1 MSSSA
6 ETTVFRTCPLC
17 EATCGLELT
26 ISQGAVTGIRGD
38 EDDVFSRGFI
48 CPKGTTLGHLHDDPD
63 RLRGPLVRR
72 DGELRAASWQEAFA
86 EVARRLPP
94 IIQRHGRDAVAV
106 YLGNPTVHNLSG
118 MLYSR
123 LLLRALGT
131 RNVFT
136 ASTVDQ
142 RPKEISSALMF
153 GTMLTHAVP
162 DLDRTSY
169 LLLLGAN
176 PYESN
181 GSLATAPDWPGRLRR
196 IRERGGKVVVVD
208 PKRTRTA
215 EHASEHVPIRP
226 GTDAQFLLAM
236 VNTLFAD
243 RLVDLGAA
251 AEFVAGADVVER
263 LARDF
268 TPEAVASRCRISAA
282 TIRRLARELAA
293 APSAAVYGRTGTC
306 TQEFGTIA
314 SWLVDVLNA
323 LTGNLDRPGGAMFPK
338 PAAGA
343 PNTLGAPRYGR
354 ETRIG
359 RWRSRVRGLPETF
372 GELPIACLAEE
383 IETPGQGQVRALI
396 TIAGNPALSAPNSGR
411 LQRTLG
417 SLELLVCVDFYVNET
432 TRHADVILPPPSP
445 LARGHYDLAFY
456 LFAVRNVA
464 NYSPPVYNLQ
474 PGQLDEWQI
483 LSKLALAAQGLGADA
498 DPAIADDAAIR
509 ALVDRA
515 VDDPSSPFHQRHTD
529 DVLAEL
535 APRTGPERIVDF
547 MLRAG
552 PYRLT
557 LDTLLEHPHGV
568 DLGALEPRLP
578 EVLRT
583 PSGTVELAP
592 QPLVSDVERLR
603 ASLARTYDQDDE
615 TLMLIGRRHLRSNNS
630 WMHNIET
637 LAKGKARCTL
647 QVNPADAARLG
658 LTDGSAARVSSRT
671 GTLAAPIEVT
681 DAVTPGVVS
690 LPHGWGHDLPG
701 VAMAVA
707 RAHPGVNSNLLADDE
722 RYDELSGNA
731 VLNGIPVK
739 VAPWSLAT
747 RRPGET
753 GPKA

>member
-1 MSSSA
+1 MSASA
-6 ETTVFRTCPLC
+6 TTTAFRTCPFC

-26 ISQGAVTGIRGD
+26 VRDGAVTRIRGD
-38 EDDVFSRGFI
+38 KDDIFSRGFL

-63 RLRGPLVRR
+63 RLRGPMVRR
-72 DGELRAASWQEAFA
+72 DGELRPASWEEAFG

-94 IIQRHGRDAVAV
+94 IVQRHGRNAVAV

-118 MLYSR
+118 LLYGR
-123 LLLRALGT
+123 VLLRALGT
-131 RNVFT
+131 RNLFT

-142 RPKEISSALMF
+142 RPKEISSALLF
-153 GTMLTHAVP
+153 GTMLSHPVP

-196 IRERGGKVVVVD
+196 IRERGGRFVVVD

-215 EHASEHVPIRP
+215 EHACEHVPIRP
-226 GTDAQFLLAM
+226 GADAHLLLAM
-236 VNTLFAD
+236 AHTLFAEG
-243 RLVDLGAA
+243 LVDLGATA
-251 AEFVAGADVVER
+251 AFVAGVDEVER

-268 TPEAVASRCRISAA
+268 TPEAVAPLCGIAPA

-306 TQEFGTIA
+306 TQAFGTIA
-314 SWLVDVLNA
+314 SWMIDVLNV

-343 PNTLGAPRYGR
+343 PNTVGAPRYGR
-354 ETRIG
+354 KTRLG

-372 GELPIACLAEE
+372 GELPVACLAEE
-383 IETPGQGQVRALI
+383 IETPGEGQVRALV
-396 TIAGNPALSAPNSGR
+396 TIAGNPALSAPNSGHLER
-411 LQRTLG
+411 ALG

-432 TRHADVILPPPSP
+432 TRHADVLLPPPSP
-445 LARGHYDLAFY
+445 LACGHYDLGFY
-456 LFAVRNVA
+456 LFSLRNVA
-464 NYSPPVYNLQ
+464 NYSAPVLPPE
-474 PGQLDEWQI
+474 PRQLDEWQI
-483 LSKLALAAQGLGADA
+483 LCKLALVAQGLGADA
-498 DPAIADDAAIR
+498 DPALADDAVIR
-509 ALVDRA
+509 ALIDRA
-515 VDDPSSPFHQRHTD
+515 AGDPSSPFHGRHPD

-535 APRTGPERIVDF
+535 APRTGPERMLDF

-557 LDTLLEHPHGV
+557 LDTLIEQPHGV
-568 DLGALEPRLP
+568 DLGPLAPRLP

-583 PSGTVELAP
+583 PSGMVELAP
-592 QPLVSDVERLR
+592 EPLVADVERLR
-603 ASLARTYDQDDE
+603 ASLAGSDRQHDG
-615 TLMLIGRRHLRSNNS
+615 TLVLIGRRHLRSNNS

-637 LAKGKARCTL
+637 LARGKARCTL
-647 QVNPADAARLG
+647 QIHPTDAARLG
-658 LTDGSAARVSSRT
+658 LVDGGAAHVSSRA
-671 GTLAAPIEVT
+671 GTLVAPVEIT
-681 DAVTPGVVS
+681 DAVTAGVVS

-701 VAMAVA
+701 VSMAVA

-722 RYDELSGNA
+722 RHDELSGNA
-731 VLNGIPVK
+731 VLNGIPVR
-739 VAPWSLAT
+739 VAPAEAD
-747 RRPGET
+747 RP
-753 GPKA
+753 A

>member
-1 MSSSA
+1 VSSSA

-26 ISQGAVTGIRGD
+26 IGDGAVTRIRGD
-38 EDDVFSRGFI
+38 RDDVFSHGFI

-63 RLRGPLVRR
+63 RLRGPMVRR
-72 DGELRAASWQEAFA
+72 DGDLRAATWEEAFA

-106 YLGNPTVHNLSG
+106 YIGNPTVHNLSG
-118 MLYSR
+118 TLYSR
-123 LLLRALGT
+123 LLLRVLGT

-153 GTMLTHAVP
+153 GTMVSHPVP

-176 PYESN
+176 PLASN

-196 IRERGGKVVVVD
+196 IRERGGAVVVVD

-215 EHASEHVPIRP
+215 ERASEHVPIRP
-226 GTDAQFLLAM
+226 GTDAQFLMAM
-236 VNTLFAD
+236 VHTLFAD
-243 RLVDLGAA
+243 RLVDPGDGVRG
-251 AEFVAGADVVER
+251 FVSGVDVVAG
-263 LARDF
+263 LAGDF
-268 TPEAVASRCRISAA
+268 TPEAVAPLCGIGAD

-306 TQEFGTIA
+306 TQEFGTIT
-314 SWLVDVLNA
+314 SWLVDVLNV

-338 PAAGA
+338 PAAGG
-343 PNTLGAPRYGR
+343 PNTLGRPRYGR

-359 RWRSRVRGLPETF
+359 RWRSRVRGLPESF
-372 GELPIACLAEE
+372 GELPVACLAEE
-383 IETPGQGQVRALI
+383 IETPGEGQVRALI

-411 LQRTLG
+411 LQRTLA
-417 SLELLVCVDFYVNET
+417 SLELLVCVDFYINET
-432 TRHADVILPPPSP
+432 TRHADVILPAPSP

-456 LFAVRNVA
+456 LFALRNVA
-464 NYSPPVYNLQ
+464 NYSPPVFPLE
-474 PGQLDEWQI
+474 PGELDEWQI

-498 DPAIADDAAIR
+498 DPALADDAAIR
-509 ALVDRA
+509 VLVERA
-515 VDDPSSPFHQRHTD
+515 VADPHSPFHERTTD
-529 DVLAEL
+529 EVLAEL
-535 APRTGPERIVDF
+535 APRTGPERMLDF

-557 LDTLLEHPHGV
+557 LDTLLENPHGV
-568 DLGALEPRLP
+568 DLGPLEPRLP

-583 PSGTVELAP
+583 PSGMVELAP
-592 QPLVSDVERLR
+592 EPLVADVERLR
-603 ASLARTYDQDDE
+603 ASLARAADGDDGA
-615 TLMLIGRRHLRSNNS
+615 LVLIGRRHLRSNNS
-630 WMHNIET
+630 WMHNIGT
-637 LAKGKARCTL
+637 LVKGKARCTL
-647 QVNPADAARLG
+647 QVNPADAARIG
-658 LTDGSAARVSSRT
+658 LEDGGAARVSSRT
-671 GTLAAPIEVT
+671 GALVAPVELT
-681 DAVTPGVVS
+681 DAVAPGVVS

-707 RAHPGVNSNLLADDE
+707 QAHAGVNSNLLADDE

-731 VLNGIPVK
+731 VLNGIPVQ
-739 VAPWSLAT
+739 VVPAGSGLPA
-747 RRPGET
+747 
-753 GPKA
+753 

>member
-1 MSSSA
+1 MSASA
-6 ETTVFRTCPLC
+6 TTTAFRTCPFC

-26 ISQGAVTGIRGD
+26 VRDGAVTRIRGD
-38 EDDVFSRGFI
+38 KHDVFSRGFI

-63 RLRGPLVRR
+63 RLRGPMVRR
-72 DGELRAASWQEAFA
+72 DGKLRPASWEEAFG

-94 IIQRHGRDAVAV
+94 IARRHGRDAVAV

-118 MLYSR
+118 LLYGR
-123 LLLRALGT
+123 VLLRALGT
-131 RNVFT
+131 RNLFT

-142 RPKEISSALMF
+142 RPKEISSALLF
-153 GTMLTHAVP
+153 GTMLSHPVP

-196 IRERGGKVVVVD
+196 IRERGGRVVVVD
-208 PKRTRTA
+208 PRRTRTA
-215 EHASEHVPIRP
+215 EHATEHVPIRP
-226 GTDAQFLLAM
+226 GADAPLLLAM
-236 VNTLFAD
+236 AHTLFAEG
-243 RLVDLGAA
+243 LVDLGATA
-251 AEFVAGADVVER
+251 QFVAGVDEVER

-268 TPEAVASRCRISAA
+268 TPEAVAPLCGIAPA

-306 TQEFGTIA
+306 TQAFGTIA
-314 SWLVDVLNA
+314 SWMIDVLNV

-343 PNTLGAPRYGR
+343 PNTIGAPRYGR
-354 ETRIG
+354 KTRLG

-372 GELPIACLAEE
+372 GELPVACLAEE
-383 IETPGQGQVRALI
+383 IETPGEGRVRALV
-396 TIAGNPALSAPNSGR
+396 TIAGNPALSAPGSGHLER
-411 LQRTLG
+411 ALG

-445 LARGHYDLAFY
+445 LARGHYDLGFY
-456 LFAVRNVA
+456 LFSLRNVA
-464 NYSPPVYNLQ
+464 NYSAPVFPLE

-483 LSKLALAAQGLGADA
+483 LCKLALVAQGLGADA
-498 DPAIADDAAIR
+498 DAALADDAAIR
-509 ALVDRA
+509 ALIDRA
-515 VDDPSSPFHQRHTD
+515 AGDPSSPFHGRHPD

-535 APRTGPERIVDF
+535 APRTGPERMLDF

-557 LDTLLEHPHGV
+557 LDTLIEQPHGV
-568 DLGALEPRLP
+568 DLGPLAPRLP

-583 PSGTVELAP
+583 PSGMVELAP
-592 QPLVSDVERLR
+592 EPLVADVERLR
-603 ASLARTYDQDDE
+603 ASLAGGGRRHDG
-615 TLMLIGRRHLRSNNS
+615 TLLLIGRRHLRSNNS

-637 LAKGKARCTL
+637 LARGKARCTL

-658 LTDGSAARVSSRT
+658 LVDGGAARVASRA
-671 GTLAAPIEVT
+671 GTLVAPVEITNAVAA
-681 DAVTPGVVS
+681 GVVS
-690 LPHGWGHDLPG
+690 LPHGWGHDLAG
-701 VAMAVA
+701 VSMAVA

-731 VLNGIPVK
+731 VLNGIPVR
-739 VAPWSLAT
+739 VAPAEAD
-747 RRPGET
+747 RP
-753 GPKA
+753 A

>member
-1 MSSSA
+1 V
-6 ETTVFRTCPLC
+6 TTVFRTCPLC

-26 ISQGAVTGIRGD
+26 IADGAVTGIRGD
-38 EDDVFSRGFI
+38 RDDVFSRGFI

-72 DGELRAASWQEAFA
+72 DGDLRAATWEEAFA
-86 EVARRLPP
+86 EVARRLPA

-106 YLGNPTVHNLSG
+106 YIGNPTVHNLSG
-118 MLYSR
+118 TLYSR
-123 LLLRALGT
+123 LLLRVLGT
-131 RNVFT
+131 RNLYT

-153 GTMLTHAVP
+153 GTMLSHPVP
-162 DLDRTSY
+162 DLDRTAY

-176 PYESN
+176 PLASN

-196 IRERGGKVVVVD
+196 IRERGGAVVVVD

-215 EHASEHVPIRP
+215 ERASEHVPIRP
-226 GTDAQFLLAM
+226 GTDALLLMAM
-236 VNTLFAD
+236 VHTLFAE
-243 RLVDLGAA
+243 RLVDLGDGVG
-251 AEFVAGADVVER
+251 ELVSGVDVVEG

-268 TPEAVASRCRISAA
+268 TPDAVAGPCGIDAG

-306 TQEFGTIA
+306 TQEFGTIT
-314 SWLVDVLNA
+314 SWLVDVLNV

-343 PNTLGAPRYGR
+343 PNTLGRPRYGR

-359 RWRSRVRGLPETF
+359 RWRSRVRGLPESF
-372 GELPIACLAEE
+372 GELPVACLAEE
-383 IETPGQGQVRALI
+383 IETPGEGQVRALI

-411 LQRTLG
+411 LQRALA
-417 SLELLVCVDFYVNET
+417 SLELLVSVDFYVNET
-432 TRHADVILPPPSP
+432 TRHADVLLPPPSP

-456 LFAVRNVA
+456 LFALRNVA
-464 NYSPPVYNLQ
+464 NYSPPVFPLE

-483 LSKLALAAQGLGADA
+483 LAKLALAAQGLGADA
-498 DPAIADDAAIR
+498 DPALADDAAIR
-509 ALVDRA
+509 VLVERA
-515 VDDPSSPFHQRHTD
+515 VADPHSPLHERDTD
-529 DVLAEL
+529 EVLDEL
-535 APRTGPERIVDF
+535 APRTGPERMLDL
-547 MLRAG
+547 MLRVG

-568 DLGALEPRLP
+568 DLGPLEPRLP

-583 PSGTVELAP
+583 PSGMVELAP
-592 QPLVSDVERLR
+592 GPLVADVARLR
-603 ASLARTYDQDDE
+603 VSLTRATDGDDGA
-615 TLMLIGRRHLRSNNS
+615 LVLIGRRHLRSNNS
-630 WMHNIET
+630 WMHNIGT
-637 LAKGKARCTL
+637 LVKGKARCTL
-647 QVNPADAARLG
+647 QVNPADAGRIG
-658 LTDGSAARVSSRT
+658 LQDGHAARVSSRT
-671 GTLAAPIEVT
+671 GTLVAPVELT
-681 DAVTPGVVS
+681 DAVAPGVVS

-707 RAHPGVNSNLLADDE
+707 RAHAGVNSNLLADDQ

-731 VLNGIPVK
+731 VLNGIPVQ
-739 VAPWSLAT
+739 VAPA
-747 RRPGET
+747 
-753 GPKA
+753 

>member
-1 MSSSA
+1 VFSSA

-38 EDDVFSRGFI
+38 KDDVFSRGFI

-63 RLRGPLVRR
+63 RVRGPLVRR

-106 YLGNPTVHNLSG
+106 YIGNPTVHNLSG

-123 LLLRALGT
+123 LLLRALDT

-226 GTDAQFLLAM
+226 GTDAHFLLAM
-236 VNTLFAD
+236 VSTLFAES
-243 RLVDLGAA
+243 LVDLGAA
-251 AEFVAGADVVER
+251 AEFVTGVDAVER

-268 TPEAVASRCRISAA
+268 TPEAAASRCGISAA
-282 TIRRLARELAA
+282 TIRRLARELAG
-293 APSAAVYGRTGTC
+293 APGAAVYGRTGTC

-314 SWLVDVLNA
+314 SWLVDVLNV

-343 PNTLGAPRYGR
+343 PNTLGTPRYGR

-359 RWRSRVRGLPETF
+359 RWRSRVRGLPESF
-372 GELPIACLAEE
+372 GELPVACLAEE
-383 IETPGQGQVRALI
+383 IETPGEGQVRALI

-456 LFAVRNVA
+456 LFALRNVA
-464 NYSPPVYNLQ
+464 NYSPPVYDLE

-509 ALVDRA
+509 VLVDRA
-515 VDDPSSPFHQRHTD
+515 VDDPSSPFYQRHTD

-535 APRTGPERIVDF
+535 APRRGPERILDF

-568 DLGALEPRLP
+568 DLGPLEPRLP

-583 PSGTVELAP
+583 SSGMVELAP
-592 QPLVSDVERLR
+592 QPLVSDVERLL
-603 ASLARTYDQDDE
+603 ASLARTHDQGDG
-615 TLMLIGRRHLRSNNS
+615 TLVLIGRRHLRSNNS

-647 QVNPADAARLG
+647 QVHPADAARIG
-658 LTDGSAARVSSRT
+658 LEDGSTARVSSRT
-671 GTLAAPIEVT
+671 GTLIAPIEVT
-681 DAVTPGVVS
+681 DAVAPGVVS

-707 RAHPGVNSNLLADDE
+707 QAHPGVNSNLLADDE
-722 RYDELSGNA
+722 RYDALSGNA

-739 VAPWSLAT
+739 VAPAVD
-747 RRPGET
+747 PA
-753 GPKA
+753 PPD

>member
-1 MSSSA
+1 VSSSA

-26 ISQGAVTGIRGD
+26 VRDGAVTRIRGD
-38 EDDVFSRGFI
+38 NDDVFSRGFI

-63 RLRGPLVRR
+63 RLRGPMVRR
-72 DGELRAASWQEAFA
+72 DGELRPATWEEAFA

-94 IIQRHGRDAVAV
+94 VIQRHGRDAVAV

-118 MLYSR
+118 MLYNR
-123 LLLRALGT
+123 PLLHALGT
-131 RNVFT
+131 RNVFS

-142 RPKEISSALMF
+142 RPKEISSALLF
-153 GTMLTHAVP
+153 GTMVSHAVP

-176 PYESN
+176 PLASN

-196 IRERGGKVVVVD
+196 IRERGGAVVVVD

-215 EHASEHVPIRP
+215 ERASQHVPIRP
-226 GTDAQFLLAM
+226 GTDAQFLMAM
-236 VNTLFAD
+236 VHTLFAEG
-243 RLVDLGAA
+243 LVDLGDRVR
-251 AEFVAGADVVER
+251 ELVAGVDVVEG

-268 TPEAVASRCRISAA
+268 TPEAVAPLCGIDAA

-306 TQEFGTIA
+306 TQEFGTVA
-314 SWLVDVLNA
+314 SWLVDVLNV

-359 RWRSRVRGLPETF
+359 RWRSRVRGLPESF
-372 GELPIACLAEE
+372 GELPVACLAEE
-383 IETPGQGQVRALI
+383 IDTPGEGQVHALI
-396 TIAGNPALSAPNSGR
+396 TVAGNPALSAPNSGR
-411 LQRTLG
+411 LQHSLA
-417 SLELLVCVDFYVNET
+417 SLELVVCVDLYVNET

-456 LFAVRNVA
+456 LFALRNVA
-464 NYSPPVYNLQ
+464 NYSAPAFPLE

-483 LSKLALAAQGLGADA
+483 LSKLALIAQGLGADA
-498 DPAIADDAAIR
+498 DPALVDEVAIR
-509 ALVDRA
+509 TLVERA
-515 VDDPSSPFHQRHTD
+515 VVDPHAPFHQRNAD

-535 APRTGPERIVDF
+535 APRTGPERILDF

-557 LDTLLEHPHGV
+557 LDTLLESPHGV
-568 DLGALEPRLP
+568 DLGPLEPRLP

-583 PSGTVELAP
+583 PSGMVELAP
-592 QPLVSDVERLR
+592 EPLVADVERLR
-603 ASLARTYDQDDE
+603 ASLARARDQDE
-615 TLMLIGRRHLRSNNS
+615 GGFVLIGRRHLRSNNS
-630 WMHNIET
+630 WMHNIGT
-637 LAKGKARCTL
+637 LVKGRTRCTL
-647 QVNPADAARLG
+647 QLNPADAARIG
-658 LTDGSAARVSSRT
+658 LEDGGAARVSSRT
-671 GTLAAPIEVT
+671 GTLVAPIELT
-681 DAVTPGVVS
+681 DAVAPGVVS

-707 RAHPGVNSNLLADDE
+707 QAHPGVNSNLLADDE

-739 VAPWSLAT
+739 VAPVRT
-747 RRPGET
+747 
-753 GPKA
+753 

>member
-6 ETTVFRTCPLC
+6 TTTVFRTCPFC

-26 ISQGAVTGIRGD
+26 VRDGAVTRIRGD
-38 EDDVFSRGFI
+38 KDDVFSRGFL

-63 RLRGPLVRR
+63 RLRGPMVRR
-72 DGELRAASWQEAFA
+72 DGELRPASWEEAFG

-94 IIQRHGRDAVAV
+94 IAQRHGRDAVAV

-118 MLYSR
+118 LLYGR
-123 LLLRALGT
+123 VLLQALGT
-131 RNVFT
+131 RNLFT

-142 RPKEISSALMF
+142 RPKEISSALLF
-153 GTMLTHAVP
+153 GTMLSHPVP

-196 IRERGGKVVVVD
+196 IRERGGRFVVVD

-215 EHASEHVPIRP
+215 EHACEHVPIRP
-226 GTDAQFLLAM
+226 GADAHLLLAM
-236 VNTLFAD
+236 AHTLFAED
-243 RLVDLGAA
+243 LVDLGAA
-251 AEFVAGADVVER
+251 AAFVAGVDEVER
-263 LARDF
+263 LARDV
-268 TPEAVASRCRISAA
+268 TPEAVAPLCGIEPA

-306 TQEFGTIA
+306 TQAFGTIA
-314 SWLVDVLNA
+314 SWMIDVLNV

-343 PNTLGAPRYGR
+343 PNTVGPPRYGR
-354 ETRIG
+354 TTRLG

-372 GELPIACLAEE
+372 GELPVGCLAEE
-383 IETPGQGQVRALI
+383 IETPGEGQVRALV
-396 TIAGNPALSAPNSGR
+396 TIAGNPALSAPNSGHLER
-411 LQRTLG
+411 ALG

-432 TRHADVILPPPSP
+432 TRHADVLLPPPSP
-445 LARGHYDLAFY
+445 LARGHYDLGFY
-456 LFAVRNVA
+456 LFSLRNVA
-464 NYSPPVYNLQ
+464 NYSAPVFPLE

-483 LSKLALAAQGLGADA
+483 LCKLALVAQGLGADA
-498 DPAIADDAAIR
+498 DPVLADDAAIR
-509 ALVDRA
+509 ALIDRA
-515 VDDPSSPFHQRHTD
+515 AGDPSSPFHGRHPD

-535 APRTGPERIVDF
+535 APRTGPERMLDF
-547 MLRAG
+547 MLRTG

-557 LDTLLEHPHGV
+557 LDTLIGQPHGV
-568 DLGALEPRLP
+568 DLGPLAPRLP

-583 PSGTVELAP
+583 PSGMVELAP
-592 QPLVSDVERLR
+592 EPLVADVERLR
-603 ASLARTYDQDDE
+603 ASLAGGDRQHDG
-615 TLMLIGRRHLRSNNS
+615 TLVLIGRRHLRSNNS

-637 LAKGKARCTL
+637 LARGKARCTL
-647 QVNPADAARLG
+647 QINPTDAARLG
-658 LTDGSAARVSSRT
+658 LVDGGAARVSSRA
-671 GTLAAPIEVT
+671 GALVAPVEVT
-681 DAVTPGVVS
+681 EAVTAGVVS

-701 VAMAVA
+701 VSMAVA

-731 VLNGIPVK
+731 VLNGIPVR
-739 VAPWSLAT
+739 VAPAEVDRSA
-747 RRPGET
+747 
-753 GPKA
+753 

>member
-1 MSSSA
+1 VSSSA

-26 ISQGAVTGIRGD
+26 VSGGAVTQIRGD
-38 EDDVFSRGFI
+38 NDDVFSRGFI

-63 RLRGPLVRR
+63 RLRGPMVRR
-72 DGELRAASWQEAFA
+72 DGELRAATWEEAFT

-94 IIQRHGRDAVAV
+94 IVQRHGRDAVAV

-123 LLLRALGT
+123 VLLRALGT
-131 RNVFT
+131 RNVFS

-153 GTMLTHAVP
+153 GTMVTHAVP

-176 PYESN
+176 PLESN

-196 IRERGGKVVVVD
+196 IRERGGTVVVVD

-215 EHASEHVPIRP
+215 ERASEHVPIRP
-226 GTDAQFLLAM
+226 GTDAQFLMAM
-236 VNTLFAD
+236 VHTLFAE
-243 RLVDLGAA
+243 RLVDLGAV
-251 AEFVAGADVVER
+251 AEFVAGVDVVEG

-268 TPEAVASRCRISAA
+268 APEAVAPLCGIGAA

-293 APSAAVYGRTGTC
+293 APGAAVYGRTGTC

-314 SWLVDVLNA
+314 SWLVDVLNV
-323 LTGNLDRPGGAMFPK
+323 LTGNLDRPGGVMFAK

-343 PNTLGAPRYGR
+343 PNTLGTPRYGR

-359 RWRSRVRGLPETF
+359 RWRSRVRGLPESF
-372 GELPIACLAEE
+372 GELPVACLAEE
-383 IETPGQGQVRALI
+383 IETPGQGQVRALV

-411 LQRTLG
+411 LQRTLA
-417 SLELLVCVDFYVNET
+417 SLELVVCVDLYVNET

-456 LFAVRNVA
+456 LFALRNVA
-464 NYSPPVYNLQ
+464 NYSPPVFPLE

-498 DPAIADDAAIR
+498 DPALADDAAVR
-509 ALVDRA
+509 VLVERA
-515 VDDPSSPFHQRHTD
+515 VADPCSPFHQRDTD
-529 DVLAEL
+529 DVLAAL
-535 APRTGPERIVDF
+535 APRTGPERILDF
-547 MLRAG
+547 MLRVG

-568 DLGALEPRLP
+568 DLGPLEPRLP

-583 PSGTVELAP
+583 PSGMVELAP
-592 QPLVSDVERLR
+592 EPLVADVARLR
-603 ASLARTYDQDDE
+603 ASLGRARDGDE
-615 TLMLIGRRHLRSNNS
+615 GALVLIGRRHLRSNNS
-630 WMHNIET
+630 WMHNIGT
-637 LAKGKARCTL
+637 LVKGRARCTL
-647 QVNPADAARLG
+647 QVNPADAARIG
-658 LTDGSAARVSSRT
+658 LADGGAARVCSRT
-671 GTLAAPIEVT
+671 GTLVAPVELT
-681 DAVTPGVVS
+681 DAVAPGVVS

-707 RAHPGVNSNLLADDE
+707 QAHPGVNSNLLADDE
-722 RYDELSGNA
+722 RYDQLSGNA
-731 VLNGIPVK
+731 VLNGIPVQ
-739 VAPWSLAT
+739 VAPA
-747 RRPGET
+747 
-753 GPKA
+753 

>member
-1 MSSSA
+1 MSSST

-26 ISQGAVTGIRGD
+26 IRDGRVARIRGD
-38 EDDVFSRGFI
+38 KDDVFSRGFI

-63 RLRGPLVRR
+63 RLRGPMVRR
-72 DGELRAASWQEAFA
+72 DGGLRAATWEEAFA

-94 IIQRHGRDAVAV
+94 IIERHGRDAVAV
-106 YLGNPTVHNLSG
+106 YIGNPSVHNLSG

-131 RNVFT
+131 RNIFS

-153 GTMLTHAVP
+153 GTMVTHAVP
-162 DLDRTSY
+162 DLDRTSH

-176 PYESN
+176 PFESN

-196 IRERGGKVVVVD
+196 IRERGGTVVVVD

-226 GTDAQFLLAM
+226 GTDAQFLMAM
-236 VNTLFAD
+236 VHTLFAE
-243 RLVDLGAA
+243 RLVDLGDGLR
-251 AEFVAGADVVER
+251 ELVAGVDVVEG

-268 TPEAVASRCRISAA
+268 APEAVAPLCGIDAA

-293 APSAAVYGRTGTC
+293 APRAAVYGRIGTC

-314 SWLVDVLNA
+314 SWLVDVLNV
-323 LTGNLDRPGGAMFPK
+323 LTGNLDRPGGAMMAK

-354 ETRIG
+354 QTRIG
-359 RWRSRVRGLPETF
+359 RWRSRVRGLPESF
-372 GELPIACLAEE
+372 GELPVACLAEE
-383 IETPGQGQVRALI
+383 IETPGEGQVRALV

-411 LQRTLG
+411 LQRTLA
-417 SLELLVCVDFYVNET
+417 SLELVVCVDFYVNET

-456 LFAVRNVA
+456 MFAMRNVV
-464 NYSPPVYNLQ
+464 NYSPPVFPLE
-474 PGQLDEWQI
+474 PGQIDEWQI
-483 LSKLALAAQGLGADA
+483 LSKLTLAAQGLGADA
-498 DPAIADDAAIR
+498 DPALVDDAAIR
-509 ALVDRA
+509 ALVERA
-515 VDDPSSPFHQRHTD
+515 VVDPYSPFHERDTD

-535 APRTGPERIVDF
+535 APRTGPERILDF

-552 PYRLT
+552 PYQLT
-557 LDTLLEHPHGV
+557 LDTLLDNPHGV
-568 DLGALEPRLP
+568 DLGPLEPRLP

-583 PSGTVELAP
+583 PSGMVELAP
-592 QPLVSDVERLR
+592 EPLVADVERLR
-603 ASLARTYDQDDE
+603 ASLARAHDEDDGGFV
-615 TLMLIGRRHLRSNNS
+615 LIGRRQLRSNNS
-630 WMHNIET
+630 WMHNVGV
-637 LAKGKARCTL
+637 LVKGKTRCTL
-647 QVNPADAARLG
+647 QVNPADATRIG
-658 LTDGSAARVSSRT
+658 LADGGAARVSSRT
-671 GTLAAPIEVT
+671 GTLVAPIELT
-681 DAVTPGVVS
+681 DAVAPGVVS

-707 RAHPGVNSNLLADDE
+707 QAHPGANANLLADDE

-739 VAPWSLAT
+739 VAPA
-747 RRPGET
+747 
-753 GPKA
+753 

>member
-1 MSSSA
+1 VSSPEA
-6 ETTVFRTCPLC
+6 TIVFRTCPFC

-26 ISQGAVTGIRGD
+26 IGDGVVTRIRGD
-38 EDDVFSRGFI
+38 RDDVFSRGFI

-72 DGELRAASWQEAFA
+72 NGELRAATWEEAFA

-94 IIQRHGRDAVAV
+94 IIQRHGRDTVAV
-106 YLGNPTVHNLSG
+106 YIGNPTVHNLSG

-153 GTMLTHAVP
+153 GTMVSHPVP

-176 PYESN
+176 PLTSN

-196 IRERGGKVVVVD
+196 ILERGGAVVVVD

-215 EHASEHVPIRP
+215 ERASEHVPIRP
-226 GTDAQFLLAM
+226 GTDAQFLMA
-236 VNTLFAD
+236 VVHTLFAE
-243 RLVDLGAA
+243 RLVDLADAA
-251 AEFVAGADVVER
+251 QFIAGVDVVEG
-263 LARDF
+263 LARAF
-268 TPEAVASRCRISAA
+268 TPDAVAPLCGIGAD

-293 APSAAVYGRTGTC
+293 APTAAVYGRTGTC
-306 TQEFGTIA
+306 TQEFGTIT
-314 SWLVDVLNA
+314 SWLVDVLNV
-323 LTGNLDRPGGAMFPK
+323 LTGNLDRPGGAMFSK
-338 PAAGA
+338 PAAGG
-343 PNTLGAPRYGR
+343 PNTLGRPRYGR

-359 RWRSRVRGLPETF
+359 RWRSRVRGLPESF
-372 GELPIACLAEE
+372 GELPVACLAEE
-383 IETPGQGQVRALI
+383 IETPGEGQVRALI

-411 LQRTLG
+411 LQRTLA
-417 SLELLVCVDFYVNET
+417 SLELLVSVDFYVNET

-445 LARGHYDLAFY
+445 LERGHYDLAFY
-456 LFAVRNVA
+456 LFALRNVA
-464 NYSPPVYNLQ
+464 NYSPPVFPLE

-498 DPAIADDAAIR
+498 DPALADDAAIR
-509 ALVDRA
+509 VLVERA
-515 VDDPSSPFHQRHTD
+515 VTDPHSPFHERNTD
-529 DVLAEL
+529 EVLAEL
-535 APRTGPERIVDF
+535 APRTGPERMLDF

-568 DLGALEPRLP
+568 DLGPLEPRLP

-583 PSGTVELAP
+583 PSGMVELAP
-592 QPLVSDVERLR
+592 QPLVADVGRLR
-603 ASLARTYDQDDE
+603 ASLVRAAGGDHGS
-615 TLMLIGRRHLRSNNS
+615 LVLIGRRHLRSNNS
-630 WMHNIET
+630 WMHNLGT
-637 LAKGKARCTL
+637 LVKGKPRCTL
-647 QVNPADAARLG
+647 QVNPADAARIG
-658 LTDGSAARVSSRT
+658 LEDGGAARVSSRT
-671 GTLAAPIEVT
+671 GTLVAPVELT
-681 DAVTPGVVS
+681 DAVAPGVVS

-707 RAHPGVNSNLLADDE
+707 QAHAGVNANLLADDG

-731 VLNGIPVK
+731 VLNGIPVQ
-739 VAPWSLAT
+739 VAPAGSDLPA
-747 RRPGET
+747 
-753 GPKA
+753 

>member
-6 ETTVFRTCPLC
+6 ATTVFRTCPLC

-26 ISQGAVTGIRGD
+26 VADGAVTRIRGD
-38 EDDVFSRGFI
+38 SDDVFSAGFI

-72 DGELRAASWQEAFA
+72 DGELRAATWEEAFA

-94 IIQRHGRDAVAV
+94 IVARHGRDAVAV
-106 YLGNPTVHNLSG
+106 YVGNPTVHNLSG
-118 MLYSR
+118 TLYSR
-123 LLLRALGT
+123 VLLRALGT
-131 RNVFT
+131 RNVYT

-153 GTMLTHAVP
+153 GTMLSHAVP

-176 PYESN
+176 PLASN

-196 IRERGGKVVVVD
+196 IRERGGAVVVVD
-208 PKRTRTA
+208 PNRTHTA
-215 EHASEHVPIRP
+215 ERASEHVAIRP
-226 GTDAQFLLAM
+226 GSDAQFLMAM
-236 VNTLFAD
+236 VHTLFAE
-243 RLVDLGAA
+243 RLVDLGGSG
-251 AEFVAGADVVER
+251 EFVAGVEVVEG

-268 TPEAVASRCRISAA
+268 SPEAVAPLCGIDAA

-306 TQEFGTIA
+306 TQAFGTVA
-314 SWLVDVLNA
+314 SWLVDVLNV

-343 PNTLGAPRYGR
+343 LNTVGRLRYGR
-354 ETRIG
+354 ETRLG
-359 RWRSRVRGLPETF
+359 RWRSRVRGLPESF
-372 GELPIACLAEE
+372 GELPVACFAEE
-383 IETPGQGQVRALI
+383 IETSGDGQVRALM
-396 TIAGNPALSAPNSGR
+396 TIAGNPALSAPNGAR
-411 LQRTLG
+411 LQRALA
-417 SLELLVCVDFYVNET
+417 SLEFMVCVDFYVNET
-432 TRHADVILPPPSP
+432 TRAADVILPPPSP

-456 LFAVRNVA
+456 LFALRNVA
-464 NYSPPVYNLQ
+464 NYSPPVFPLE

-498 DPAIADDAAIR
+498 DPALADEIVIR
-509 ALVDRA
+509 TLVDRA
-515 VDDPSSPFHQRHTD
+515 VADPRSPFH
-529 DVLAEL
+529 
-535 APRTGPERIVDF
+535 ER

-557 LDTLLEHPHGV
+557 LDALLENPHGV
-568 DLGALEPRLP
+568 DLGPLEPRLP

-583 PSGTVELAP
+583 KSGMVELAP
-592 QPLVSDVERLR
+592 EPLVADVERLR
-603 ASLARTYDQDDE
+603 ASLARAHDGGE
-615 TLMLIGRRHLRSNNS
+615 GGFVLIGRRHLRSNNS
-630 WMHNIET
+630 WMHNIGT
-637 LAKGKARCTL
+637 LVKGRARCTL
-647 QVNPADAARLG
+647 QVNPADAARIG
-658 LTDGSAARVSSRT
+658 LEDEDTVRVSSRT
-671 GTLAAPIEVT
+671 GTLLAPIELT
-681 DAVTPGVVS
+681 DAVASGVVS

-707 RAHPGVNSNLLADDE
+707 QAHPGVNSNLLADDE
-722 RYDELSGNA
+722 LYDELSGNA

-739 VAPWSLAT
+739 VAPA
-747 RRPGET
+747 
-753 GPKA
+753 

>member
-1 MSSSA
+1 VSSAA
-6 ETTVFRTCPLC
+6 ETTVSRTCPLC

-26 ISQGAVTGIRGD
+26 VSDGAVTRIRGD
-38 EDDVFSRGFI
+38 DDDVFSHGFI
-48 CPKGTTLGHLHDDPD
+48 CPKGTTLGLLHDDPD
-63 RLRGPLVRR
+63 RLREPMVRR
-72 DGELRAASWQEAFA
+72 DGDLRAATWEEAFA

-131 RNVFT
+131 RNVFS

-153 GTMLTHAVP
+153 GTMVTHAVP

-176 PYESN
+176 PLASN

-196 IRERGGKVVVVD
+196 IRQRGGTVVVVD
-208 PKRTRTA
+208 PKRTGTA
-215 EHASEHVPIRP
+215 ERASEHLPIRP
-226 GTDAQFLLAM
+226 GTDAQFLMAM
-236 VNTLFAD
+236 VHTLFAEG
-243 RLVDLGAA
+243 LVDLGGAA
-251 AEFVAGADVVER
+251 GFVVGVDVVEG
-263 LARDF
+263 LAREL
-268 TPEAVASRCRISAA
+268 TPEAVAPLCGIDAA

-314 SWLVDVLNA
+314 SWLVDVLNV

-354 ETRIG
+354 QTRIG
-359 RWRSRVRGLPETF
+359 RWRSRVRGLPESF
-372 GELPIACLAEE
+372 GELPVACLAEE
-383 IETPGQGQVRALI
+383 IETPGEGQVRALV
-396 TIAGNPALSAPNSGR
+396 TVAGNPALSSPNSAR

-456 LFAVRNVA
+456 LFALRNVA
-464 NYSPPVYNLQ
+464 NYSPPVFPLQ

-483 LSKLALAAQGLGADA
+483 LSRLALAAQGLGADA
-498 DPAIADDAAIR
+498 DPTLMDDAAIR
-509 ALVDRA
+509 TLVERA
-515 VDDPSSPFHQRHTD
+515 VADPHSPFHERTPD

-535 APRTGPERIVDF
+535 APRTGPERILDF

-557 LDTLLEHPHGV
+557 LDTLLDNPHGV
-568 DLGALEPRLP
+568 DLGPLEPRLP

-583 PSGTVELAP
+583 PSGMIELAP
-592 QPLVSDVERLR
+592 EPLVADVQRLR
-603 ASLARTYDQDDE
+603 ASLARAGEGDE
-615 TLMLIGRRHLRSNNS
+615 GGLVLIGRRHLRSNNS
-630 WMHNIET
+630 WMHNIGT
-637 LAKGKARCTL
+637 LVKGRTLCTL
-647 QVNPADAARLG
+647 QVNPADAARIG
-658 LTDGSAARVSSRT
+658 LHDGGTARVSSRT
-671 GTLAAPIEVT
+671 GTLLAPIELT
-681 DAVTPGVVS
+681 DAIAPGVVS

-701 VAMAVA
+701 VAMTVA
-707 RAHPGVNSNLLADDE
+707 QAHPGVNSNLLADDE

-731 VLNGIPVK
+731 LLNGIPVK
-739 VAPWSLAT
+739 VAAA
-747 RRPGET
+747 
-753 GPKA
+753 GPSPPA

>member
-1 MSSSA
+1 VSLPE

-26 ISQGAVTGIRGD
+26 IGDGAVTRIRGD
-38 EDDVFSRGFI
+38 RDDVFSHGFI

-63 RLRGPLVRR
+63 RLREPMVRR
-72 DGELRAASWQEAFA
+72 NGELRAATWQEAFA

-106 YLGNPTVHNLSG
+106 YIGNPTVHNLSG
-118 MLYSR
+118 TLYGR

-153 GTMLTHAVP
+153 GTMLSHPVP

-176 PYESN
+176 PLASN
-181 GSLATAPDWPGRLRR
+181 GSLATAPDWPGRLRH
-196 IRERGGKVVVVD
+196 IRERGGAVVVVD

-215 EHASEHVPIRP
+215 ERASEHVPIRP
-226 GTDAQFLLAM
+226 GTDAQFLMA
-236 VNTLFAD
+236 VVHTLFAE
-243 RLVDLGAA
+243 RLVDLGDGVR
-251 AEFVAGADVVER
+251 EFVTGVDVVEG

-268 TPEAVASRCRISAA
+268 TPDAVAPLCGIGAD

-293 APSAAVYGRTGTC
+293 APTAAVYGRTGTC
-306 TQEFGTIA
+306 TQEFGTIT

-338 PAAGA
+338 PAAGG

-359 RWRSRVRGLPETF
+359 RWRSRVRGLPESF
-372 GELPIACLAEE
+372 GELPVACLAEE
-383 IETPGQGQVRALI
+383 IETPGEGQVRALI

-411 LQRTLG
+411 LQRTLA
-417 SLELLVCVDFYVNET
+417 SLELLLCVDFYVNET

-445 LARGHYDLAFY
+445 LERGHYDLAFY
-456 LFAVRNVA
+456 LFALRNVA
-464 NYSPPVYNLQ
+464 NYSPPVFPLKPSQ
-474 PGQLDEWQI
+474 PDEWQI
-483 LSKLALAAQGLGADA
+483 LAKLAMAAQGLGADA
-498 DPAIADDAAIR
+498 DPALADDAAIR
-509 ALVDRA
+509 ELVGRA
-515 VDDPSSPFHQRHTD
+515 VADPHSPFHGRTTD
-529 DVLAEL
+529 EALAEL
-535 APRTGPERIVDF
+535 APRTGPERMLDF

-568 DLGALEPRLP
+568 DLGPLQPRLP

-583 PSGTVELAP
+583 PSGMVELAP
-592 QPLVSDVERLR
+592 EPLVADVERLR
-603 ASLARTYDQDDE
+603 ASLGRTHDRDE
-615 TLMLIGRRHLRSNNS
+615 GTLVLIGRRHLRSNNS
-630 WMHNIET
+630 WMHNIGT
-637 LAKGKARCTL
+637 LVKGKARCTL
-647 QVNPADAARLG
+647 QVNPADAGRIG
-658 LTDGSAARVSSRT
+658 LEDGAAARVSSPA
-671 GTLAAPIEVT
+671 GTLVAPVELT
-681 DAVTPGVVS
+681 DAVAPGVVS

-707 RAHPGVNSNLLADDE
+707 RAHAGVNANLLADDG

-731 VLNGIPVK
+731 VLNGIPVQ
-739 VAPWSLAT
+739 VVPAGSGLPA
-747 RRPGET
+747 
-753 GPKA
+753 

>member
-1 MSSSA
+1 
-6 ETTVFRTCPLC
+6 
-17 EATCGLELT
+17 LELT
-26 ISQGAVTGIRGD
+26 IADGAVTRIRGD
-38 EDDVFSRGFI
+38 RDDVFSRGFI

-72 DGELRAASWQEAFA
+72 DGHLRAATWEEAFA

-106 YLGNPTVHNLSG
+106 YIGNPTVHNLSG
-118 MLYSR
+118 TLYSR

-142 RPKEISSALMF
+142 RPKEISSALLF
-153 GTMLTHAVP
+153 GTMVSHPVP

-176 PYESN
+176 PLASN

-196 IRERGGKVVVVD
+196 IRERGGVVVVVD
-208 PKRTRTA
+208 PKRTPTA
-215 EHASEHVPIRP
+215 ERASEHVPIRP
-226 GTDAQFLLAM
+226 GTDAQLLMAM
-236 VNTLFAD
+236 VRTLFAE
-243 RLVDLGAA
+243 RLVQLGDGAR
-251 AEFVAGADVVER
+251 EFVSGVEVVEG

-268 TPEAVASRCRISAA
+268 TPEAVAARCGVDAG
-282 TIRRLARELAA
+282 TIRRLARELAK

-306 TQEFGTIA
+306 TQEFGTLT
-314 SWLVDVLNA
+314 SWLIDVLNV
-323 LTGNLDRPGGAMFPK
+323 LSGNLDRPGGAMFPK
-338 PAAGA
+338 PAAGG
-343 PNTLGAPRYGR
+343 PNTLGRPRYGR

-359 RWRSRVRGLPETF
+359 RWRSRVRGLPESF
-372 GELPIACLAEE
+372 GELPVACLAEE
-383 IETPGQGQVRALI
+383 IETPGEGQVRALI

-411 LQRTLG
+411 LQRTLA
-417 SLELLVCVDFYVNET
+417 SLELLLSVDFYVNET

-445 LARGHYDLAFY
+445 LERGHYDLAFY
-456 LFAVRNVA
+456 LFALRNVA
-464 NYSPPVYNLQ
+464 NYSPPAFPLQ

-498 DPAIADDAAIR
+498 DPALADDAAIR
-509 ALVDRA
+509 VLVERA
-515 VDDPSSPFHQRHTD
+515 VADPHSPFHERDTD
-529 DVLAEL
+529 EVLAEL
-535 APRTGPERIVDF
+535 APRTGPERMLDL

-568 DLGALEPRLP
+568 DLGPLQPRLP

-583 PSGTVELAP
+583 PSGMVELAP
-592 QPLVSDVERLR
+592 EPLVADVERLR
-603 ASLARTYDQDDE
+603 ASLVRAAEGEDG
-615 TLMLIGRRHLRSNNS
+615 TLVLIGRRHLRSNNS
-630 WMHNIET
+630 WMHNIGT
-637 LAKGKARCTL
+637 LVKGKARCTL
-647 QVNPADAARLG
+647 QVNPADAARIG
-658 LTDGSAARVSSRT
+658 LEDGGAARISSQT
-671 GTLAAPIEVT
+671 GALVAPVELT
-681 DAVTPGVVS
+681 EAVAPGVVS

-707 RAHPGVNSNLLADDE
+707 RAHAGVNSNMLADDA

-731 VLNGIPVK
+731 VLNGIPVQ
-739 VAPWSLAT
+739 VLPAGADPPA
-747 RRPGET
+747 
-753 GPKA
+753 

>member
-1 MSSSA
+1 VSSPA

-26 ISQGAVTGIRGD
+26 IGGDAVTRIRGD
-38 EDDVFSRGFI
+38 RDDVFSRGFI

-72 DGELRAASWQEAFA
+72 DGDLRAATWEEAFA

-106 YLGNPTVHNLSG
+106 YIGNPTVHNLSG
-118 MLYSR
+118 TLYSR
-123 LLLRALGT
+123 LLLRVLGT
-131 RNVFT
+131 RNLFT

-153 GTMLTHAVP
+153 GTMVSHPVP

-176 PYESN
+176 PLASN

-196 IRERGGKVVVVD
+196 IRERGGAVVVVD

-215 EHASEHVPIRP
+215 ERASEHVPIRP
-226 GTDAQFLLAM
+226 GTDAQLLMAM
-236 VNTLFAD
+236 VHTLFAE
-243 RLVDLGAA
+243 RLVDPGDGVRG
-251 AEFVAGADVVER
+251 FVSGVDVVEA
-263 LARDF
+263 LARHF
-268 TPEAVASRCRISAA
+268 TPEAVAPLCGIGAD

-306 TQEFGTIA
+306 TQEFGTIT
-314 SWLVDVLNA
+314 SWLVDVLNV

-338 PAAGA
+338 PAAGG
-343 PNTLGAPRYGR
+343 PNTLGRPRYGR

-359 RWRSRVRGLPETF
+359 RWRSRVRGLPESF
-372 GELPIACLAEE
+372 GELPVACLAEE
-383 IETPGQGQVRALI
+383 IETPGEGQVRALI
-396 TIAGNPALSAPNSGR
+396 TVAGNPALSAPNSGR
-411 LQRTLG
+411 LQRTLA
-417 SLELLVCVDFYVNET
+417 SLELLISVDFYVNET

-456 LFAVRNVA
+456 LFALRNVA
-464 NYSPPVYNLQ
+464 NYSPPVFPPE

-498 DPAIADDAAIR
+498 DPALADDAAVR
-509 ALVDRA
+509 VLVERA
-515 VDDPSSPFHQRHTD
+515 VADPHSPLHERDTD
-529 DVLAEL
+529 ELLAEL
-535 APRTGPERIVDF
+535 APRTGPERMLDL

-557 LDTLLEHPHGV
+557 LDKLLENPHGI
-568 DLGALEPRLP
+568 DLGPLEPRLP

-583 PSGTVELAP
+583 PSGMVELAP
-592 QPLVSDVERLR
+592 EPLVADVERLR
-603 ASLARTYDQDDE
+603 ASLVRAADGDDRP
-615 TLMLIGRRHLRSNNS
+615 LVLIGRRHLRSNNS
-630 WMHNIET
+630 WMHNIGT
-637 LAKGKARCTL
+637 LVKGKARCTL
-647 QVNPADAARLG
+647 QVNPADAARIG
-658 LTDGSAARVSSRT
+658 LQDGGGARVSSRT
-671 GTLAAPIEVT
+671 GTLVAPVELT
-681 DAVTPGVVS
+681 DAVAPGVVS

-707 RAHPGVNSNLLADDE
+707 QAHAGVNSNLLADDE

-731 VLNGIPVK
+731 VLNGIPVQ
-739 VAPWSLAT
+739 VLPAGSGLPA
-747 RRPGET
+747 
-753 GPKA
+753 